1 LALSNNH
8 SLNQAILLV
17 FQIENEYGSYFG
29 FCDYD
34 YLRYLRKKALTLMGD
49 NVLLITTDGNHVSPE
64 LTCGTIEGVYATVD
78 FRVTS
83 KSMVFVL

>member
-1 LALSNNH
+1 MALSNNH

-29 FCDYD
+29 FCDHD

-83 KSMVFVL
+83 KSMVFIL